1 MIRFT
6 REICGDVAAASG
18 KEWLE
23 TNGLGGFASATIIGL
38 NTRRYHGLLVAATKP
53 PVGRCVLLS
62 KVEETLKIG
71 EARFDLAAN
80 RYPGVVHPEGF
91 RYLKEFRLDPFPVF
105 TYEVEG
111 VEIEKSV
118 FMIAGE
124 NSTVIRYELKKNN
137 HPQASA
143 KLSLEVRPLI
153 AFRDYHSTTHENGSL
168 NRTVAQTRGLV
179 AVTPYVGLPTL
190 YLAHNDAEI
199 EKTGDW
205 YRNFEYDAERERGL
219 DFQEDLFNPM
229 VLRFDLRVRRQASLI
244 ASTESRD
251 SALVDEYRLAEITRR
266 RKVTMTSPVDDDF
279 AQTLTAAADQY
290 IVSRGDQKTVI
301 AGYHWFS
308 DWGRDTMIALPGLT
322 LPTGQYEVAR
332 SVLRSFAQH
341 VDQGMLPNRFP
352 DSGETPEYN
361 TVDATLWFFEA
372 TRKYL
377 AYTGDLKFVRNE
389 LYPVLADIIAWHVRG
404 TRYGIK
410 VDPSGLLSS
419 GEPGVQLTWMDA
431 KVGDWVVTPRRGK
444 PVEIQ
449 ALWYNALCIMEDLA
463 RRAGDET
470 ARQRYRSMATIAS
483 WSFNRLFWNDKAGCL
498 YDVTNGAPPDPSIR
512 PNQIFAVSLFYSM
525 LSAERAKSVVE
536 KVGEQLLTPCGLRS
550 LAPSDPQY
558 RGRYTGGPVDRD
570 GAYHQG
576 TVWPWLLGPFITA
589 FVKVNEGSMEASK
602 QAAEWLAPLHEHL
615 SDAGLGHISE
625 IFEGDAPH
633 RPCGCIAQAWS
644 VAEIL
649 RAYVEDVQG
658 VQSRSLAE
666 EVVSG
671 SK

>member
-1 MIRFT
+1 
-6 REICGDVAAASG
+6 
-18 KEWLE
+18 
-23 TNGLGGFASATIIGL
+23 
-38 NTRRYHGLLVAATKP
+38 
-53 PVGRCVLLS
+53 
-62 KVEETLKIG
+62 
-71 EARFDLAAN
+71 
-80 RYPGVVHPEGF
+80 
-91 RYLKEFRLDPFPVF
+91 
-105 TYEVEG
+105 
-111 VEIEKSV
+111 
-118 FMIAGE
+118 
-124 NSTVIRYELKKNN
+124 
-137 HPQASA
+137 
-143 KLSLEVRPLI
+143 
-153 AFRDYHSTTHENGSL
+153 
-168 NRTVAQTRGLV
+168 
-179 AVTPYVGLPTL
+179 
-190 YLAHNDAEI
+190 
-199 EKTGDW
+199 
-205 YRNFEYDAERERGL
+205 
-219 DFQEDLFNPM
+219 
-229 VLRFDLRVRRQASLI
+229 
-244 ASTESRD
+244 
-251 SALVDEYRLAEITRR
+251 
-266 RKVTMTSPVDDDF
+266 
-279 AQTLTAAADQY
+279 
-290 IVSRGDQKTVI
+290 
-301 AGYHWFS
+301 
-308 DWGRDTMIALPGLT
+308 
-322 LPTGQYEVAR
+322 
-332 SVLRSFAQH
+332 

-377 AYTGDLKFVRNE
+377 AYTGDLKFVCNE

-536 KVGEQLLTPCGLRS
+536 KVREHLLTPYGLRS

-615 SDAGLGHISE
+615 FDAGLGHISE

-658 VQSRSLAE
+658 VQPRSLVE
-666 EVVSG
+666 EVVSA